1 MAFSDSPVVS
11 MVGKQGGISTH
22 RQHGNSM
29 EVVLGTEGSERSSV
43 LS

>member
-1 MAFSDSPVVS
+1 MAFSDSPAVS

-29 EVVLGTEGSERSSV
+29 EFIVGYGGQ
-43 LS
+43 